1 MAKTIVASDVAKA
14 FDLVHEKLK
23 HLTMIVSS
31 NMDEYDENYSNIAKL
46 ETKGIAR
53 NSLLYEQSPKKFLKT
68 VEAVK
73 RGHEHRMLTERQRII
88 WRQTVRVMR
97 HVDRLL
103 EQIEEG
109 V

>member
-1 MAKTIVASDVAKA
+1 MDKTIVASDVENA

-31 NMDEYDENYSNIAKL
+31 NMDEYDENHSTIDKL
-46 ETKGIAR
+46 EAKGIAR

-73 RGHEHRMLTERQRII
+73 RGHEHRRLNKRQRAI
-88 WRQTVRVMR
+88 WRQTIRVMR
-97 HVDRLL
+97 HVDRLI